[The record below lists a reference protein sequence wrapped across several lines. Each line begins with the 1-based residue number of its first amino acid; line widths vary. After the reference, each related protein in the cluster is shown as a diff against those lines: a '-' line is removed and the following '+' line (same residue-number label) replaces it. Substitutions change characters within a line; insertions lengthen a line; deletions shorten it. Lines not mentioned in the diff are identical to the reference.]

1 MAPAPGYLSMRSSW
15 FLTALLLVLLQT
27 CGTSKLN
34 VPRVLL
40 PYSPSP
46 PSFSLTSEAG
56 CYSWSTNRPDILR
69 LQLEDTQCSGSAVS
83 SQPAVCF
90 SSFFIQITSR

>member
-1 MAPAPGYLSMRSSW
+1 MAPAPGYLGMRSSW
-15 FLTALLLVLLQT
+15 FLTALLLVLLKT
-27 CGTSKLN
+27 CGASKLN

-83 SQPAVCF
+83 SQFSVAVF
-90 SSFFIQITSR
+90 NQIVYR

>member
-1 MAPAPGYLSMRSSW
+1 MRSSL
-15 FLTALLLVLLQT
+15 FLTALLLVLLKT
-27 CGTSKLN
+27 CGASKLN

-83 SQPAVCF
+83 SQPAGCLF
-90 SSFFIQITSR
+90 LLIY